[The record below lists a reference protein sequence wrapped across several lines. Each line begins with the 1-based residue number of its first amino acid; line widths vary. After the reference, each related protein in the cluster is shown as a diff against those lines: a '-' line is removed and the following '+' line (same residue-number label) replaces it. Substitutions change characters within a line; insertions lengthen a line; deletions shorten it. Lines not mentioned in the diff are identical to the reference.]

1 MMSPALAQLV
11 ETLAQAAAADYI
23 ADLEAQTEGGD
34 EHSEGDQVDNAR
46 DTDASTLGKAA

>member
-1 MMSPALAQLV
+1 MMNAAQVNLVRLLAQLAVAGFLAEV
-11 ETLAQAAAADYI
+11 EA
-23 ADLEAQTEGGD
+23 EAGD